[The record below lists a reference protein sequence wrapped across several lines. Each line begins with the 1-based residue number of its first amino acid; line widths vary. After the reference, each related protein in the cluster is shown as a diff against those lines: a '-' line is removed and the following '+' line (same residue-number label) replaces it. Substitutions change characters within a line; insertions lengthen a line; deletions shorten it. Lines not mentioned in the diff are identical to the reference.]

1 MNGRVICLCVLV
13 GVVGYA
19 SSQAVH
25 FKGDKVLRLIPRDLH
40 QVKVLRHLVD
50 HDALD
55 FWTDVTRPGVAV
67 DVHVPQDQL
76 QSFIKL
82 MQKNEITFSILIA
95 DLEQEV
101 QRESVSMKT
110 QHTYSDR
117 FDYETYNRLA
127 DIQREVRRMA
137 SVHSDIASTFSV
149 GKSYEKREML
159 GIKIS
164 SGKSKPA
171 IWIDGCIHAR
181 EWISCASVMYLLKML
196 LQPEPRFASKVA
208 SVLSKYDFYIL
219 PVFNVDG
226 YEYSHT
232 TNRMW
237 RKTRSKGYWCKG
249 ADPNRN
255 WNSKWGGEGTSPY
268 ECSDIYHGKAPFS
281 EIEVKQVARMLM
293 NLKKSVGLKSYW
305 NVHAYSQLVLY
316 PWSYTKDKTPDQE
329 EIARVAKV
337 FVNGVSKS
345 SGKLFTAGQP
355 SRILYPV
362 AGGSMDWTYEK
373 LGVIYSY
380 APELRPAQ
388 REMTNGFML
397 PAKFIR
403 PSGLEFT
410 NGLLDAVLAMK

>member
-117 FDYETYNRLA
+117 FDHETYNRLA

-137 SVHSDIASTFSV
+137 SVHSDIASTFSA

-164 SGKSKPA
+164 SGKSKQA
-171 IWIDGCIHAR
+171 IWIVGCIHAR
-181 EWISCASVMYLLKML
+181 EW
-196 LQPEPRFASKVA
+196 
-208 SVLSKYDFYIL
+208 
-219 PVFNVDG
+219 
-226 YEYSHT
+226 
-232 TNRMW
+232 
-237 RKTRSKGYWCKG
+237 
-249 ADPNRN
+249 
-255 WNSKWGGEGTSPY
+255 
-268 ECSDIYHGKAPFS
+268 
-281 EIEVKQVARMLM
+281 
-293 NLKKSVGLKSYW
+293 
-305 NVHAYSQLVLY
+305 
-316 PWSYTKDKTPDQE
+316 
-329 EIARVAKV
+329 
-337 FVNGVSKS
+337 
-345 SGKLFTAGQP
+345 
-355 SRILYPV
+355 
-362 AGGSMDWTYEK
+362 
-373 LGVIYSY
+373 
-380 APELRPAQ
+380 
-388 REMTNGFML
+388 
-397 PAKFIR
+397 
-403 PSGLEFT
+403 
-410 NGLLDAVLAMK
+410 